1 MSTGP
6 VAVPSGD
13 TGQLP
18 EDLLLWAGG
27 SEGQGAASAS
37 PPRAF
42 QSPSLCGAGQGAGYT
57 RNSCPRRSAK
67 TLRALGPAP
76 RRHHEKHISGGAR
89 GIRSSSP
96 ITPKL
101 GDPRQGTYFSAPQ
114 IRLDAEASTGSFG
127 VVGRASA
134 WDISGPQKAAGEPK
148 WGSTLEPT
156 EFSRGESGSTW
167 VPFLGISDSRG
178 PSSLHREPGS

>member
-1 MSTGP
+1 MQPQPRPPG
-6 VAVPSGD
+6 
-13 TGQLP
+13 LFN
-18 EDLLLWAGG
+18 
-27 SEGQGAASAS
+27 
-37 PPRAF
+37 PPRY
-42 QSPSLCGAGQGAGYT
+42 AGQGRG
-57 RNSCPRRSAK
+57 RG
-67 TLRALGPAP
+67 TLVTLALDDLLRPSELLAQ
-76 RRHHEKHISGGAR
+76 H
-89 GIRSSSP
+89 
-96 ITPKL
+96 L
-101 GDPRQGTYFSAPQ
+101 GDTTKNTLVVEPGTYEHPARSPLSWATPRQGTYFSAPQ
-114 IRLDAEASTGSFG
+114 IQLDAEASTGSFG

>member
-1 MSTGP
+1 M
-6 VAVPSGD
+6 AVPSGD
-13 TGQLP
+13 TGQPP

-57 RNSCPRRSAK
+57 RNSCPRHL
-67 TLRALGPAP
+67 LRPSELLAQ
-76 RRHHEKHISGGAR
+76 H
-89 GIRSSSP
+89 
-96 ITPKL
+96 L
-101 GDPRQGTYFSAPQ
+101 GDTTKNTLVAESGIYEHPARSPLSWATPRQGTYFSAPQ
-114 IRLDAEASTGSFG
+114 IQLDAEASTGSFG